1 MQSLK
6 EKLHSAKGSS
16 LLIVMVYFLL
26 CLFVGGVVLTAATA
40 NGGRL
45 AAMKADH
52 QANYAQRSAAMV
64 VQDELKDKTTSLVI
78 EKITTTTRVTSTN
91 GATTVSETVTYAL
104 KISGQDGTSMLQN
117 IIQQAAAK
125 VYLEK
130 VLEEGAR
137 STTPTFDKLMHAGT
151 PVTAEQGNLYGD
163 TGEIVFKVGEME
175 LTTGKYSCNHV
186 SDEQFGTFVIQFYG
200 PDEGGDCQISLVIP
214 ASVNTSN
221 MSVGVTTTLKD
232 NTRTD
237 KREQT
242 ERTIITWSDPVI
254 RKGAVG

>member
-64 VQDELKDKTTSLVI
+64 VQDEMKDKTTSLVI
-78 EKITTTTRVTSTN
+78 DKITTTTRVTTTN

-104 KISGQDGTSMLQN
+104 KISGQDGASMLQN
-117 IIQQAAAK
+117 IIQQAAAT
-125 VYLEK
+125 VYLEQ

-137 STTPTFDKLMHAGT
+137 STPPTFQKLMYTDT
-151 PVTAEQGNLYGD
+151 PVTSQDMLYDD
-163 TGEIVFKVGEME
+163 TGEIVFKVGAME
-175 LTTGKYSCNHV
+175 LTGEYSSNHV
-186 SDEQFGTFVIQFYG
+186 SDEQFGTFVIQFSG
-200 PDEGGDCQISLVIP
+200 PNEGNDCQVSLVIP
-214 ASVNTSN
+214 AAVNTHN
-221 MSVGVTTTLKD
+221 EYVGVTTTVD
-232 NTRTD
+232 ADANTRTD
-237 KREQT
+237 VRRQVEST
-242 ERTIITWSDPVI
+242 TITWSDPVI